1 MIGRMIRAC
10 GADDVVPLGSLFR
23 KLRFQM
29 IADTSVDTGLKEQ
42 QFRRF

>member
-10 GADDVVPLGSLFR
+10 GADDVVPLGLLFR

-29 IADTSVDTGLKEQ
+29 IADTLGPLQ
-42 QFRRF
+42 RFARQMTPD

>member
-29 IADTSVDTGLKEQ
+29 IADKLGPANRPGSGNLGE
-42 QFRRF
+42 